1 MKRNG
6 LTRSSL
12 LLASALLGGGL
23 VGCGG
28 DSIEMSLPDGDVVPW
43 EGSIEVVAS
52 ITEQGN
58 KPRDG
63 EEVTFSTT
71 VGSFAP
77 YGPEVTEPMEDIT
90 VETRAGVATATLYS
104 FPGQGGEE
112 GMVSAAYTTIAEKPL
127 SASIPVSIADGGKAS
142 GKYLSG
148 RCDPVNVTALDANGN
163 PADPDMEIRCT
174 LSVKDVSGNAVPIAE
189 VRSEVEQGCTLDHD
203 EEESESGVHV
213 FVLKPDCLP
222 FDVEPW
228 DNEPFH
234 QHQGIF
240 HNPRD
245 GLLTIL
251 FYVRGQEGFTDSN
264 GNGIYDSGE
273 GFVGYDQ
280 PEPFL
285 DVNDNN
291 QWDSGEFFVDNNDD
305 GRWNPADG
313 RWNDDTWIWTTT
325 HIMFTGPPHESAETT
340 HFDPP
345 GISIDDGGNQTLVM
359 YLMDQNHNPLAVND
373 EDDHVEFEIDNA
385 DITQGQRQALHKSMG
400 VVFNN
405 GAISIESMNQ
415 DRSYQVTLA
424 DARPGDENPRTVT
437 LSPEVNI
444 TSAPRFRNYRGQ
456 ELEYFLT
463 AVTGTAH

>member
-1 MKRNG
+1 MKRNE

-12 LLASALLGGGL
+12 VLWFALLGGGL

-43 EGSIEVVAS
+43 DGSIEVVAS

-63 EEVTFSTT
+63 EDVTFTTT
-71 VGSFAP
+71 VGSFEP
-77 YGPEVTEPMEDIT
+77 YGPRVTEP
-90 VETRAGVATATLYS
+90 VEEISVDTRAGVATATLYS

-112 GMVSAAYTTIAEKPL
+112 GVVSAAYTTIAEKPL
-127 SASIPVSIADGGKAS
+127 SASIPVSIANGGKPS
-142 GKYLSG
+142 GKYLAG
-148 RCDPVNVTALDANGN
+148 RCDPVNVTALDANGQ
-163 PADPDMEIRCT
+163 PADPDMEIRCSLT
-174 LSVKDVSGNAVPIAE
+174 VKDVSGKAVPIAE
-189 VRSEVEQGCTLDHD
+189 VRSEVEQGCTLEHD
-203 EEESESGVHV
+203 EEESEGGTHV

-222 FDVEPW
+222 FDVEPL
-228 DNEPFH
+228 DNEPSH
-234 QHQGIF
+234 QHQGII

-305 GRWNPADG
+305 GLWNPADG

-345 GISIDDGGNQTLVM
+345 GISIDDAGNQTLVM

-373 EDDHVEFEIDNA
+373 DNDRIEFSAENA
-385 DITQGQRQALHKSMG
+385 DIDQGENQALVESMG

-405 GAISIESMNQ
+405 GSLNIESMNQ
-415 DRSYQVTLA
+415 DRSYQITLA
-424 DARPGDENPRTVT
+424 DSRPGDENPRTVT
-437 LSPEVNI
+437 LTPEVYS
-444 TSAPRFRNYRGQ
+444 TSAPSFRNYRAEEFVY
-456 ELEYFLT
+456 ELT
-463 AVTGTAH
+463 PVTGTAH